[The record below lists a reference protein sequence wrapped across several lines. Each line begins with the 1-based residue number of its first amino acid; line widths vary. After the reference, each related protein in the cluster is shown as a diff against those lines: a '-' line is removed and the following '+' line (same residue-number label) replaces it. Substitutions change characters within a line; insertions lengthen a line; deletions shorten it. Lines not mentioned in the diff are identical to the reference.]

1 MLRALRPLLFDETG
15 RLRAGYRVTIFF
27 VLWGYGPAVV
37 HWLLEATLLRSVLAE
52 WLWAESIALNVLR
65 LVVILLAGWWTARVI
80 DHRPFAD
87 YGFHLSGRWWID
99 FGFGLLL
106 GTVLMALVF
115 VVEWAAG
122 WVTVDRLWRADPPTV
137 SFWAAFMAPL
147 VLYIVVAV
155 AEELLTRGNQIIN
168 LTEGM
173 APLGYVPAVLI
184 AWIASSVIF
193 GLLHLFNPYSTWVS
207 TMNLTLMG
215 FMFGLGFVLTGEL
228 ALPIGLHLT
237 WNLVQG
243 NFFGFPVSGKM
254 QHGTT
259 LVSIQQHGPE
269 LWTGGLF
276 GPEAGLLGIL
286 ATMAGMLAIVGWVRW
301 RYGDL
306 SLRRMAIQP
315 SPGGKKA

>member
-1 MLRALRPLLFDETG
+1 MPGQLQPLWFDKEG

-27 VLWGYGPAVV
+27 ILWGYGPALA
-37 HWLLEATLLRSVLAE
+37 HWMLEATLLRSSRAE
-52 WLWAESIALNVLR
+52 WLWAESIFLNLLR
-65 LVVILLAGWWTARVI
+65 LAVILLAGWWMARII
-80 DHRPFAD
+80 DRRPFAN
-87 YGFHLSGRWWID
+87 YGFHLSKRWWMD
-99 FGFGLLL
+99 FAFGLLL
-106 GTVLMALVF
+106 GATLMALVF
-115 VVEWAAG
+115 AVQWAAG
-122 WVTVDRLWRADPPTV
+122 WVTVDRFWRANPPTI
-137 SFWAAFMAPL
+137 SYWAAFMAPL

-168 LTEGM
+168 LTEGIM
-173 APLGYVPAVLI
+173 PLGYVPAVLL
-184 AWIASSVIF
+184 AWALSSAIF

-259 LVSIQQHGPE
+259 FVSIYQQGPE

-286 ATMAGMLAIVGWVRW
+286 ATVAGMLAIVGWVRW

-306 SLRRMAIQP
+306 SLRRLAVKL
-315 SPGGKKA
+315 SHKGEAV